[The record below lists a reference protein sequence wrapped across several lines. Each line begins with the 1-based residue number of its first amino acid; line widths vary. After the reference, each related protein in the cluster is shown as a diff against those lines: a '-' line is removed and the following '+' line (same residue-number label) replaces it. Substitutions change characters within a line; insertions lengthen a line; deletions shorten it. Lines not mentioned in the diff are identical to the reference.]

1 MVLRGDG
8 FYVPLLCRTAVVLS
22 WKVCE
27 TIDGSQ
33 NLPRLIE
40 PIAGKVGREP
50 GARRPL
56 VMTER
61 GLDRTWFCS
70 SGVEARMLHL
80 LEPRVARGD
89 SLGDPL
95 CLDVRTSLPAPT
107 LAGDLATQWTSMGFL
122 LQGLRRQDALR
133 ALQGALHSTLAC
145 RRAEARLRTYERLP
159 RPPPSCQP
167 AQGGPKQNRIK
178 TARRWRYVR
187 TRGVE
192 PQTFFC
198 LPKYVLPTARP
209 GGRGEGALVWH
220 SGGSRVAAEC

>member
-107 LAGDLATQWTSMGFL
+107 LAGDLATHGLPTTRAPTARRVASASRCPPFYAGLSTGRGPLTNVRTFATTPSL
-122 LQGLRRQDALR
+122 LP
-133 ALQGALHSTLAC
+133 
-145 RRAEARLRTYERLP
+145 ARP
-159 RPPPSCQP
+159 
-167 AQGGPKQNRIK
+167 GGPKQNRIK

-192 PQTFFC
+192 PQTFLC
-198 LPKYVLPTARP
+198 LPKYVLPTGRP